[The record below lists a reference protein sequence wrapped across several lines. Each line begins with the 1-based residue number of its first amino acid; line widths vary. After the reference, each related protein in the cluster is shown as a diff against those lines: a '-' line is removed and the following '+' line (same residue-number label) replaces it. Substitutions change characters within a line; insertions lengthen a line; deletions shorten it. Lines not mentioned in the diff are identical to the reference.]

1 MICNHAGG
9 NAELC
14 VAAVIAAAL
23 GNVKDLR
30 TCACG
35 PFARLQFELAA
46 VMETTWGCL
55 KMPDRRLMWSAEVQS
70 RK

>member
-30 TCACG
+30 TCAFG
-35 PFARLQFELAA
+35 PFARLQLLHYLRW
-46 VMETTWGCL
+46 VTV
-55 KMPDRRLMWSAEVQS
+55 RRGEHLTN
-70 RK
+70 R